1 VWEVTRGPFWA
12 FVCIRAAFWLVTIV
26 TLLWTPVRGG
36 AIPPFGVG
44 QAHLDLVFDAFAQ
57 KDAQWF
63 VHIAQHGY
71 DSSQSTAFFPLYPL
85 CVAALAHVL
94 GSTVVAG
101 TILSLVAGGI
111 GAVVVARIALDAR
124 LGADAVLYLAL
135 YPLAFVFTAVYSEG
149 LFLALSAGAFL
160 AAMRSRSLV
169 AGVLAALAC
178 GTRPVGIA
186 LVVPL
191 AIFLWPRGRSPR
203 QLARALPIALVAAPF
218 IAYAAYLHQHVGSA
232 TAFLHARADWLR
244 HFSAAGPF
252 GGAWDGVSSGVHGAA
267 ELLRHLPQQLGSP
280 EGYPMRDEYA
290 TWNVLHLLL
299 LALALWL
306 TWVAWRRVGAAYGG
320 YSAALLAIVL
330 SSPAAGFPLASLPRY
345 LLMDFPL
352 FLALAVVLE
361 GRPRARTV
369 VLCTFAAVGALA
381 AAAFA
386 HNIWIA

>member
-1 VWEVTRGPFWA
+1 MTRGPFWT
-12 FVCIRAAFWLVTIV
+12 FVWIRVAFWLVTIV

-44 QAHLDLVFDAFAQ
+44 QTHLDLVFDAFAQ

-101 TILSLVAGGI
+101 TILSLLAGGI
-111 GAVVVARIALDAR
+111 GAVVVARIARDALDAR
-124 LGADAVLYLAL
+124 LAADSVLYLAL

-160 AAMRSRSLV
+160 AAMQRRSLA

-178 GTRPVGIA
+178 GTRLVGIA

-191 AIFLWPRGRSPR
+191 AIFLWPHDRSPR
-203 QLARALPIALVAAPF
+203 QLAHALPIALVAVPF
-218 IAYAAYLHQHVGSA
+218 IAYAAYLQEHVGSA
-232 TAFLHARADWLR
+232 TAFLHAHTDWLR

-252 GGAWDGVSSGVHGAA
+252 GGAWDGLSAGVHGAA
-267 ELLRHLPQQLGSP
+267 ELLRHLPQRLGSP
-280 EGYPMRDEYA
+280 AGYPMRDEYA

-306 TWVAWRRVGAAYGG
+306 TWVAWRRLGAAYGG
-320 YSAALLAIVL
+320 YSAAQLAVVL
-330 SSPAAGFPLASLPRY
+330 SSPAAVFPLVSLPRF
-345 LLMDFPL
+345 LLVDFPL
-352 FLALAVVLE
+352 FLALAVVLD

-381 AAAFA
+381 AAGFA
-386 HNIWIA
+386 HDIWIA